1 VHLQHF
7 AIWGGAPAFGAPS
20 RLEQYMA
27 HTIDHGRSRPFFT
40 RLRTALGNW
49 RRDFERHRR
58 FERVYGEL
66 SQLSDRELADI
77 GLSRSQVV
85 DTAWDASDRG

>member
-1 VHLQHF
+1 
-7 AIWGGAPAFGAPS
+7 
-20 RLEQYMA
+20 MA
-27 HTIDHGRSRPFFT
+27 HTIDHGRSNPLFT
-40 RLRTALGNW
+40 RLRSALDTW

-77 GLSRSQVV
+77 GLSRSQVI
-85 DTAWDASDRG
+85 DIAWDASVRG